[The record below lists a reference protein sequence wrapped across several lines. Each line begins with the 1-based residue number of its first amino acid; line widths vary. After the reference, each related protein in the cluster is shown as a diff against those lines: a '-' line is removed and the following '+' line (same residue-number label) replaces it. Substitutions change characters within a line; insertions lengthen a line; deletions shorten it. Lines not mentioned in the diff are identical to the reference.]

1 MRGPSSPKFKF
12 LRSAA
17 ALAVSLFVY
26 SSAAHAQVTHFVSS
40 TVPDA
45 VKTGVAEVFGEV
57 RLTKDIAPQATSAS
71 TITFMYDVSITNLFL
86 GSQAMNVVTN
96 SIVAPGGITITGSGG
111 WINAGVSAT
120 VSNVGGLGQITVTVP
135 NGLNLSVGNYL
146 AINGV
151 RGNLTSKPLNA
162 TASVSLDATPGA
174 HSFTNGTT
182 SNVATAK
189 QGLTVSASGV
199 TNPVCNAP
207 SNPVITVAEGFAGA
221 FVQHVAV
228 GGITPQS
235 PRSGYGADA
244 NLQVQIVL
252 TGLQSGVSLNWP
264 DYVTGSSATGT
275 LVIVSESSTT
285 AVYQY
290 STTNQA
296 TSDLAIESFAV
307 IPIVTMTATAASGQA
322 TVQAQLLPVAAGAS
336 LPRFD
341 DPLQPAIGPNFITI
355 VGCNPAPVL
364 TAINPTSITA
374 GQSPFTL
381 TVTGSNFV
389 SGSVVRWNLQARSTS
404 YVDSTQLRADILAG
418 DIAATVPVS
427 VTVESPGPG
436 GGISV
441 ALPFTINTVSPVPT
455 LAALNPSS
463 ATVGGAD
470 FILTV
475 TGTNFNSGSVVRW
488 NNAARPTTVVDP
500 STLRADIPAADIASA
515 GTATITVF
523 NPTPGGGT
531 SNPATFTINYQ
542 APVPTVTAISPSSG
556 TAGSGNFQLVVTGTN
571 FTTDSKVR
579 WNGLDR
585 NTTFVSST
593 EVRAAINASDVA
605 AVGSAS
611 VTVYN
616 APPGGGTSANA
627 VFTINNPLPTITGLT
642 PNSALVGN
650 SAVVVTVNG
659 AYFVNGSVVTWN
671 NSNLT
676 TTYSSATQLRATIP
690 AANLTAAGVFNI
702 AVVNVPTGGG
712 VSNAEPFFVGNQ
724 VPTLSTINPTTRVQN
739 GGAFTLTLNGTKFF
753 SGSVV
758 RWGGQSRPTTFVAST
773 QLTADIPATDL
784 AAVGPV
790 SITVYNPETGGGA
803 SNAQTL
809 NVNNPVP
816 AISSLSP
823 AGATTGEPGLTLTV
837 SGSNFVTGSKV
848 RWNGTDRATSYVST
862 TQLRA
867 TILPADLA
875 TAATVNVTVLNPTPG
890 GGLSPTQAFVVS
902 NSGPVISSLAP
913 SSIGAGSA
921 GFSLSVKGSGFVS
934 TSKVRWNGAE
944 IATKFASATELTA
957 TVVATAISQP
967 GTASV
972 TVYTAGPGGGTSS
985 PQTFTIGSPVAIT
998 TGLSPNTALAGGA
1011 GFTLTVNGSR
1021 FISTSKV
1028 LWNSVEK
1035 VTRFISNSQLTAT
1048 IPSSDLSL
1056 AGPVLVTV
1064 LNPNNGDELSNA
1076 QTFTI
1081 NNPLPTIASLSPSL
1095 ARVSETPFTLTV
1107 NGSNYVSS
1115 SKVRWKGFDRPTTFV
1130 SSTRLTAEIPA
1141 SDLVATG
1148 SVNVTVFNPTPGG
1161 GNSNAVSYTIG
1172 NALPLISGLNPSSVL
1187 AGAGAFT
1194 LTVNGNYFLN
1204 SSKVRWNGSDRT
1216 TVFVNVRQLLASVT
1230 AADVASVG
1238 IANITVINTTADGPS
1253 SATPFPINPLMVT
1266 SLSISPSSVVG
1277 GGSVTATL
1285 LLNGPASP
1293 GGTLV
1298 SLFSSNRTVASVPIN
1313 IRVPAGA
1320 SSASFPISTQGVSS
1334 TTSVVISAVYGGI
1347 TRRATLAVGDM
1358 LTSTSDPTSIVFVPI
1373 ILNSSGINGSFFT
1386 SALTLTNRGLRDALV
1401 DFTYTSAFGEGSGK
1415 VSDVLLAGQQRIF
1428 ANAISYLKSLG
1439 LPIPDDGNRGGTLKI
1454 RFWGLGSSSDVAATV
1469 RTTTAVTGGRAGLS
1483 YPAVSLTSTLNAPAY
1498 LFGLRQNATDRSN
1511 VAIQN
1516 VGSEEDGD
1524 VTVSLTV
1531 YSGENAVVPVTLP
1544 DITVPPGGFRQ
1555 INSVLDVAGLSV
1567 GNGYVRVE
1575 RVGGTAPYYAYG
1587 VINDQANSD
1596 GSFVAPVPET
1606 ELRGRDGLTLPV
1618 LVEAGTF
1625 ASELVLTNSSGV
1637 TRTVRA
1643 SFVAD
1648 GIQTPDASAV
1658 FTLQLAP
1665 GQQAIFP
1672 NFIQTLRDSGVSG
1685 IAPAGNPLAGALF
1698 VTVDG
1703 RDVSG
1708 LFVGART
1715 SAPGGGGRYGLFYCG
1730 VSYGRAASSVAW
1742 LNGLQQNLETRS
1754 NLALVNTGEI
1764 DDSRDVF
1771 RIELFDGDTATRVAT
1786 IDGISLSPRQWIQF
1800 QMILDQYA
1808 PGTRQGYARVSR
1820 IAGTNPFIAYAV
1832 LNDGGEPGAR
1842 TGDGAYVAMDAEE

>member
-1 MRGPSSPKFKF
+1 MRRRVSPNLKVVRWS
-12 LRSAA
+12 L
-17 ALAVSLFVY
+17 ALLVYFAVGASF
-26 SSAAHAQVTHFVSS
+26 AQAQVTHFVSS
-40 TVPDA
+40 SVPDV
-45 VKTGVAEVFGEV
+45 VKTGVAEVLGEV
-57 RLTKDIAPQATSAS
+57 RLTKDIAPQATTAS
-71 TITFMYDVSITNLFL
+71 TITFTYDVPITNLFL
-86 GSQAMNVVTN
+86 GSQAMNIVTN
-96 SIVAPGGITITGSGG
+96 SIAAPGGITITASGG
-111 WINAGVSAT
+111 WIDAGVSAT
-120 VSNVGGLGQITVTVP
+120 VSNVGGSGQITVTVP
-135 NGLNLSVGNYL
+135 NGLNLAVGNYL

-162 TASVSLDATPGA
+162 TVSVSLDATPGA
-174 HSFTNGTT
+174 HSFSNGTAA
-182 SNVATAK
+182 NVATAK
-189 QGLTVSASGV
+189 QGFTVTASGV

-207 SNPVITVAEGFAGA
+207 SNPVVTVVEGFAGA

-244 NLQVQIVL
+244 NTQIQIVL

-264 DYVTGSSATGT
+264 DYVTGSAATGT
-275 LVIVSESSTT
+275 LVIVSESSTA

-296 TSDLAIESFAV
+296 TSDSAIESFSI
-307 IPIVTMTATAASGQA
+307 IPIVTMTATAAPGQA
-322 TVQAQLLPVAAGAS
+322 TVQAQLLPVAASAS

-341 DPLQPAIGPNFITI
+341 DPLQPAIGPNFITVI
-355 VGCNPAPVL
+355 GCNPAPVL

-374 GQSPFTL
+374 GQSPFTI

-389 SGSVVRWNLQARSTS
+389 NGSVVRWNLQARSTS
-404 YVDSTQLRADILAG
+404 YVDSTQLRADILAS
-418 DIAATVPVS
+418 DIAVAVPVS

-441 ALPFTINTVSPVPT
+441 ALPFTINAVNPVPT
-455 LAALNPSS
+455 LVSLNPSS

-475 TGTNFNSGSVVRW
+475 TGTNFATGTVVRW
-488 NNAARPTTVVDP
+488 NNVARPTTVVDP
-500 STLRADIPAADIASA
+500 LTLRADIPAADIAAA
-515 GTATITVF
+515 GTATVTVF
-523 NPTPGGGT
+523 SPTPGGGT
-531 SNPATFTINYQ
+531 SNPSTFTITYL
-542 APVPTVTAISPSSG
+542 APVPTVTSISPSSG
-556 TAGSGNFQLVVTGTN
+556 TAGSGNFQIVVTGTN

-593 EVRAAINASDVA
+593 EVRAAINAADVA

-627 VFTINNPLPTITGLT
+627 IFTINNPLPTITGLS
-642 PNSALVGN
+642 PNSALVGS

-671 NSNLT
+671 GANLT

-712 VSNAEPFFVGNQ
+712 MSNAEPFFVGNQ
-724 VPTLSTINPTTRVQN
+724 VPTVSSISPTTRIQN
-739 GGAFTLTLNGTKFF
+739 GAAFTLTVNGTKFF
-753 SGSVV
+753 SGSIV
-758 RWGGQSRPTTFVAST
+758 RWGGQGRPTTFVTST

-784 AAVGPV
+784 ATVGPV

-809 NVNNPVP
+809 NMNNPVP

-823 AGATTGEPGLTLTV
+823 AGATAGEPGLTLTIT
-837 SGSNFVTGSKV
+837 GSNFVAGSKV
-848 RWNGTDRATSYVST
+848 RWNGTDRLTSFVSG

-875 TAATVNVTVLNPTPG
+875 SAASVNVTVFNPTPG
-890 GGLSPTQAFVVS
+890 GGLSPAQSFVVS
-902 NSGPVISSLAP
+902 NSGPVISSLTP

-921 GFSLSVKGSGFVS
+921 GFTLSVKGSGFVS
-934 TSKVRWNGAE
+934 TSKVRWNGAD
-944 IATKFASATELTA
+944 IATKFASTTELTG
-957 TVVATAISQP
+957 TVVAAAISQP

-985 PQTFTIGSPVAIT
+985 PKTFTIGSPVAIT

-1035 VTRFISNSQLTAT
+1035 TTRFISNSQLTAT

-1056 AGPVLVTV
+1056 AGTVTVTV
-1064 LNPNNGDELSNA
+1064 LNPDNGDELSNA

-1081 NNPLPTIASLSPSL
+1081 SNPVPAIASLNPTQ
-1095 ARVSETPFTLTV
+1095 ARVSETPLIVTV
-1107 NGSNYVSS
+1107 NGNNFVSNSR
-1115 SKVRWKGFDRPTTFV
+1115 VRWKGFDRPATYV
-1130 SSTRLTAEIPA
+1130 SSTRLTMEVPP
-1141 SDLVATG
+1141 SDLIATG
-1148 SVNVTVFNPTPGG
+1148 SANVTVFNPTPGG
-1161 GNSNAVSYTIG
+1161 GNSNAISYTIA
-1172 NALPLISGLNPSSVL
+1172 NALPLISSLSPSSAL

-1204 SSKVRWNGSDRT
+1204 TSKVRWNGADRT
-1216 TVFVNVRQLLASVT
+1216 TTFVNTRQLLASVT

-1238 IANITVINTTADGPS
+1238 TANITVINTTADGPS
-1253 SATPFPINPLMVT
+1253 AATSFPINPLMVM
-1266 SLSISPSSVVG
+1266 SLSLSPSSVVG
-1277 GGSVTATL
+1277 GGSVTGTL

-1320 SSASFPISTQGVSS
+1320 SSATFPISTQGVAS
-1334 TTSVVISAVYGGI
+1334 TSSVVISAVYASI

-1358 LTSTSDPTSIVFVPI
+1358 LTSTNDPSSTVFVPI
-1373 ILNSSGINGSFFT
+1373 ILNSSGVNGSFFT
-1386 SALTLTNRGLRDALV
+1386 SALTLTNRGIRDALV

-1454 RFWGLGSSSDVAATV
+1454 RFWGLGKASDVAATV

-1483 YPAVSLTSTLNAPAY
+1483 YPAVSLTSTLNVPAY

-1516 VGSEEDGD
+1516 VGAEEDGD
-1524 VTVSLTV
+1524 VAVSLTV
-1531 YSGENAVVPVTLP
+1531 YSGESDAVPVTLP

-1555 INSVLDVAGLSV
+1555 INSVLDVAGLS

-1575 RVGGTAPYYAYG
+1575 RVAGTAPYYAYG

-1606 ELRGRDGLTLPV
+1606 ELRGHEGLT
-1618 LVEAGTF
+1618 
-1625 ASELVLTNSSGV
+1625 SSG
-1637 TRTVRA
+1637 T
-1643 SFVAD
+1643 
-1648 GIQTPDASAV
+1648 
-1658 FTLQLAP
+1658 
-1665 GQQAIFP
+1665 
-1672 NFIQTLRDSGVSG
+1672 
-1685 IAPAGNPLAGALF
+1685 
-1698 VTVDG
+1698 
-1703 RDVSG
+1703 
-1708 LFVGART
+1708 
-1715 SAPGGGGRYGLFYCG
+1715 GG
-1730 VSYGRAASSVAW
+1730 
-1742 LNGLQQNLETRS
+1742 
-1754 NLALVNTGEI
+1754 
-1764 DDSRDVF
+1764 SRDVCQRTGAHELIGSHSNGPCQLRGRRRSNPECQRRLHPATDSRPAGDLPQLYSNPQRKWCF
-1771 RIELFDGDTATRVAT
+1771 RHCAAGQPAGGRFVRYGGRTRRQRPVCRGAHIGSRGRRSLRAVLLRYPLWRSSQHHGLVVWTATK
-1786 IDGISLSPRQWIQF
+1786 PRNP
-1800 QMILDQYA
+1800 DQ
-1808 PGTRQGYARVSR
+1808 PGSGKHGRNRRRHRRLPNRTLRRR
-1820 IAGTNPFIAYAV
+1820 HRCPRC
-1832 LNDGGEPGAR
+1832 DDRWHRPGAP
-1842 TGDGAYVAMDAEE
+1842 AMDSVSDDSGPVRPRHTSGIRTRHPHCRQQPIHCLRSPE

>member
-1 MRGPSSPKFKF
+1 VRRRVSPNLKVVRWS
-12 LRSAA
+12 LALLVY
-17 ALAVSLFVY
+17 LAVGASF
-26 SSAAHAQVTHFVSS
+26 APAQVTHFISS
-40 TVPDA
+40 SVPDV
-45 VKTGVAEVFGEV
+45 VKTGVAEVLGEV
-57 RLTKDIAPQATSAS
+57 RLTKDIAPQATTAS
-71 TITFMYDVSITNLFL
+71 TITVTYDVPITNLFL
-86 GSQAMNVVTN
+86 GSQPMNIVSN
-96 SIVAPGGITITGSGG
+96 SIAAPGGIAITASGG
-111 WINAGVSAT
+111 WIDAAVSAT
-120 VSNVGGLGQITVTVP
+120 VSNVGGFGRITVTVP
-135 NGLNLSVGNYL
+135 NGLNLEVGNYL

-162 TASVSLDATPGA
+162 TVSVTLDATPGV
-174 HSFTNGTT
+174 HSFSNGTAA
-182 SNVATAK
+182 NVATAK
-189 QGLTVSASGV
+189 QGFTVTASGV

-207 SNPVITVAEGFAGA
+207 SNPVITVVEGFAGA

-228 GGITPQS
+228 GGITPQA

-244 NLQVQIVL
+244 NTQVQIVL

-264 DYVTGSSATGT
+264 DYVTGSAATGT
-275 LVIVSESSTT
+275 LVIISESST
-285 AVYQY
+285 AAIYQY

-296 TSDLAIESFAV
+296 TSDSAIESFSI
-307 IPIVTMTATAASGQA
+307 IPIVTMTLTAAPGQA
-322 TVQAQLLPVAAGAS
+322 TVQAQLLPVAGSAS

-341 DPLQPAIGPNFITI
+341 DPLQPAIGPNFITV

-364 TAINPTSITA
+364 GAINPTSITA
-374 GQSPFTL
+374 GQSPFTI

-389 SGSVVRWNLQARSTS
+389 NGSVVRWNLQARSTS
-404 YVDSTQLRADILAG
+404 YVDSTQLRADILAS
-418 DIAATVPVS
+418 DIAVSVPVS

-441 ALPFTINTVSPVPT
+441 ALPFTINAVNPVPT
-455 LAALNPSS
+455 LVSLNPSS

-475 TGTNFNSGSVVRW
+475 TGTNFAAGTVVRW
-488 NNAARPTTVVDP
+488 NNVARPTTVVDP
-500 STLRADIPAADIASA
+500 LTLRADIPAADIAAA
-515 GTATITVF
+515 GTATVTVF
-523 NPTPGGGT
+523 SPTPGGGT
-531 SNPATFTINYQ
+531 SNPSTFTITYL
-542 APVPTVTAISPSSG
+542 APVPTVTSISPSSG
-556 TAGSGNFQLVVTGTN
+556 TAGAGNFQIVVTGTN

-593 EVRAAINASDVA
+593 EMRGAINAADVA

-627 VFTINNPLPTITGLT
+627 IFTINNPLPTITGLT
-642 PNSALVGN
+642 PNSALVGA
-650 SAVVVTVNG
+650 SAVVLTVNG

-671 NSNLT
+671 GANLT

-690 AANLTAAGVFNI
+690 AVNLTTAGMFNI

-712 VSNAEPFFVGNQ
+712 ISNAEPFFVGNQ
-724 VPTLSTINPTTRVQN
+724 VPTVSSISPTTRIQN
-739 GGAFTLTLNGTKFF
+739 GAAFTLTVNGTKFF

-758 RWGGQSRPTTFVAST
+758 RWGGQGRPTTLVSST
-773 QLTADIPATDL
+773 QLTAAIPATDL
-784 AAVGPV
+784 ANVGPV

-809 NVNNPVP
+809 NINNPVP
-816 AISSLSP
+816 VISSLSP
-823 AGATTGEPGLTLTV
+823 AGATAGEPGLTLTV

-848 RWNGTDRATSYVST
+848 RWNGTDRLTSFVSG

-875 TAATVNVTVLNPTPG
+875 SAASVNVTVFNPTPG
-890 GGLSPTQAFVVS
+890 GGLSPAQTFVVS
-902 NSGPVISSLAP
+902 NSGPVISSLTP

-921 GFSLSVKGSGFVS
+921 GFTLSVKGSGFVS
-934 TSKVRWNGAE
+934 TSKVRWNGAD
-944 IATKFASATELTA
+944 IATKFASTTELTG
-957 TVVATAISQP
+957 TVVAAAIPQP

-972 TVYTAGPGGGTSS
+972 TVYTAGPGGGTST
-985 PQTFTIGSPVAIT
+985 PARFTIGSPVAIT

-1035 VTRFISNSQLTAT
+1035 TTRFISNSQLTAT
-1048 IPSSDLSL
+1048 IPSSDLNL
-1056 AGPVLVTV
+1056 AGAVLVTV
-1064 LNPNNGDELSNA
+1064 LNPDNGDELSNA

-1081 NNPLPTIASLSPSL
+1081 NNPVPAIASLNPTQ
-1095 ARVSETPFTLTV
+1095 ARVSETPLIVTV
-1107 NGSNYVSS
+1107 NGNNFVSNSR
-1115 SKVRWKGFDRPTTFV
+1115 VRWKGFDRPATYV
-1130 SSTRLTAEIPA
+1130 SATRLTVEIPQ

-1148 SVNVTVFNPTPGG
+1148 SANVTVFNPTPGG
-1161 GNSNAVSYTIG
+1161 GNSNAISYTIA
-1172 NALPLISGLNPSSVL
+1172 NALPLISSLSPSSAL

-1194 LTVNGNYFLN
+1194 LTLNGNYFLN
-1204 SSKVRWNGSDRT
+1204 TSKVRWNGADRT
-1216 TVFVNVRQLLASVT
+1216 TTFVNTRQLLASVT

-1238 IANITVINTTADGPS
+1238 TANITVINTTADGPS
-1253 SATPFPINPLMVT
+1253 AATPFPINPLMVM
-1266 SLSISPSSVVG
+1266 SLSLSPSSVVG
-1277 GGSVTATL
+1277 GSSVTATL

-1320 SSASFPISTQGVSS
+1320 SVATFPISTQGVAS
-1334 TTSVVISAVYGGI
+1334 TSSVVISAVYGGI
-1347 TRRATLAVGDM
+1347 TRRATLAVGDV
-1358 LTSTSDPTSIVFVPI
+1358 LTSTNDPSSTVFVPI
-1373 ILNSSGINGSFFT
+1373 ILNSSGVNGSFFT
-1386 SALTLTNRGLRDALV
+1386 SALTLTNRGVRDALV

-1415 VSDVLLAGQQRIF
+1415 VSDILLAGQQRVF

-1454 RFWGLGSSSDVAATV
+1454 RFWGLGKPSDVAATV

-1483 YPAVSLTSTLNAPAY
+1483 YPAVSLTSTLNVPAY

-1516 VGSEEDGD
+1516 VGAEEDGD
-1524 VTVSLTV
+1524 VAVSLTV
-1531 YSGENAVVPVTLP
+1531 YSGESNTVPVTLP

-1555 INSVLDVAGLSV
+1555 INSVLDVAGLSS

-1575 RVGGTAPYYAYG
+1575 RVAGTAPYYAYG

-1606 ELRGRDGLTLPV
+1606 ELRGHEGLTLPV

-1643 SFVAD
+1643 SFVAQ
-1648 GIQTPDASAV
+1648 GVQTPDASAV

-1665 GQQAIFP
+1665 GQQAIYP
-1672 NFIQTLRDSGVSG
+1672 NFIQTLRESGVSG
-1685 IAPAGNPLAGALF
+1685 IAPPGDPLAGALF

-1730 VSYGRAASSVAW
+1730 IPYGAAANTTAW
-1742 LNGLQQNLETRS
+1742 LYGLQQNLETRS

-1764 DDSRDVF
+1764 DDGTDVF
-1771 RIELFDGDTATRVAT
+1771 RIEVFDGDTAARVAT
-1786 IDGISLSPRQWIQF
+1786 IDGIALGTRQWIQF

-1808 PGTRQGYARVSR
+1808 PGTRQGYARVTR
-1820 IAGTNPFIAYAV
+1820 IAGANPFIAYAV

-1842 TGDGAYVAMDAEE
+1842 TGDGAYVAMDAEQ